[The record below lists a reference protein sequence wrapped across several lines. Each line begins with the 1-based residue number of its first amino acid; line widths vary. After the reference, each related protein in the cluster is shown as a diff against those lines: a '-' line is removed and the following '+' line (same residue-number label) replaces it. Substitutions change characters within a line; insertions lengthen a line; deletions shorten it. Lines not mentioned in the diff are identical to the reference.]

1 MKIELASSYGFC
13 FGVKRAIKIA
23 ENAKDAVTIGP
34 IIHNNDEINRLNK
47 NFNVKTLEGINEID
61 GEKKAIIR
69 THGIT
74 KGDLAELKKSDIK
87 VIDATCPFV
96 TKPQQICE
104 KMSKEGYDIVI
115 FGDEKHP
122 EIKGVK
128 SYAVGKVFVVLE
140 ESELESVKLAQK
152 VAVISQTTRKVEKF
166 MQIVN
171 YLMLR
176 VKEVRVFNTI
186 CNATFENQ
194 EAVKNLAVR
203 ADVMV
208 VVGGKNSSNTKQL
221 YLISKTA
228 CEDSYLVENELELE
242 RTWFE
247 GKNLCGV
254 SAGASTPDWIIQKVI
269 DKLESFQSKIKS
281 NCVKSKI
288 YTKGTRWLR

>member
-47 NFNVKTLEGINEID
+47 NFNVKTLEGISEID

-140 ESELESVKLAQK
+140 ESELENVKLAQK

-208 VVGGKNSSNTKQL
+208 VIGGKNSSNTKQL

-242 RTWFE
+242 RAWFE
-247 GKNLCGV
+247 GKKLCGV
-254 SAGASTPDWIIQKVI
+254 SAGASTPDWIIQKVV
-269 DKLESFQSKIKS
+269 DKLESFQI
-281 NCVKSKI
+281 
-288 YTKGTRWLR
+288 